1 MKESY
6 REDLASHSGLEPYA
20 GGGNSAGVASGRGS
34 AGQPLS
40 SEIISLV
47 CRSCSQKEKATP
59 TGPQR
64 GEVTLGTAESEN
76 LSMCRHSKRENRE
89 VLWASVRQGGRNTAE
104 RNGQKTSQTVQ
115 LT

>member
-20 GGGNSAGVASGRGS
+20 GGGNFAGVASGRGN

-40 SEIISLV
+40 SEIINIV
-47 CRSCSQKEKATP
+47 CRSCAHMEKVTS

-64 GEVTLGTAESEN
+64 GEVQLDTAESEN

-89 VLWASVRQGGRNTAE
+89 DLLVSVRQGGRNTAE
-104 RNGQKTSQTVQ
+104 RSGQKTSQTVQ